1 MIIKVLNFTTTP
13 YPLISNFHPSKHS
26 SHIMVLYCLHVTTG
40 VLLTSSYEFPGRYSR
55 WTVGFT
61 APAIQIEGTGLNF
74 TITALNERGQVLS
87 SFIRSRL
94 EGDHDLFTLD
104 DIITH
109 HSHGNNSIGVS
120 SFSGHVV
127 RSLDGQY
134 FTEEDRSKQPSL
146 FSLVRAVR
154 DVFEGGEAGQLG
166 LYGAFGY
173 DLTFQFEPVAPKKTR
188 GSDQRDLV
196 MYLPDQIVVID
207 NQRDDAWTVSYDF
220 TSSSPTSST
229 AHELTTVGLPRTA
242 SISKYESNTSGDKL
256 EKRDTDK
263 GKYAESVLRA
273 KQEFKV
279 GNLFE
284 VVLSQTFKEAMTVPP
299 STVFRR

>member
-1 MIIKVLNFTTTP
+1 MIIKVLNLTRH
-13 YPLISNFHPSKHS
+13 HPPITIYIQAST
-26 SHIMVLYCLHVTTG
+26 HITMYCLHVTVG

-94 EGDHDLFTLD
+94 EGDHDLFALD
-104 DIITH
+104 DVITH
-109 HSHGNNSIGVS
+109 DSNDDNNIVGVS
-120 SFSGHVV
+120 SFSGHVM

-188 GSDQRDLV
+188 SSDQRDLV

-220 TSSSPTSST
+220 TSSNPAST
-229 AHELTTVGLPRTA
+229 AHELTTIGLPRSA
-242 SISKYESNTSGDKL
+242 SVSKYESNTSGDKL